1 MRVNNKPM
9 TLKDFFSKVIKR
21 VKVLRTFQRKI
32 CWTDLQCKQFVASIL
47 KGRATMPI
55 TLVDLAE
62 VVEYCEDK
70 QLKEDSKFFR
80 NLLSQGY
87 RYISIDGQNRTQ
99 AIRDFFEN
107 KFSITGDFEDKD
119 GERHSITNKFY
130 KDLPE
135 RLQDAFNDQAI
146 LLTLIEALED
156 RHEMHYAFIDHNSGT
171 ALNAQELRNAL
182 LTPMAKCIR
191 DLSENQTI
199 SKIWEASLNLKEE
212 DIKASS
218 DAALTAKFYMVLS
231 RERDSVKTTI
241 SSRRL
246 DDAAIDEFY
255 KIGVEN
261 NNPANICSGYKQAEK
276 QRVEKIL
283 KKVSNILVSAK
294 VGKST
299 LSDRALWAVVL
310 TTAWINDSQ
319 NYYFQPGKLVDFYK
333 IVTETDRHLVDQA
346 EIQHGKDIDHWYKSG
361 RVGSK
366 PKNSKYYKYK
376 ASNVKSPTAR
386 KDRFNQLT
394 SELLKNPD
402 FVNIVTSV
410 STAKVSN
417 A

>member
-9 TLKDFFSKVIKR
+9 ALRDFYSKVIKK

-32 CWTDLQCKQFVASIL
+32 CWTDSQCKQFVASIL
-47 KGRATMPI
+47 KGRATTPI
-55 TLVDLAE
+55 TLVDLKE
-62 VVEYCEDK
+62 VVEYCEDN
-70 QLKEDSKFFR
+70 QLKEDSKFFKS
-80 NLLSQGY
+80 LLDQKY
-87 RYISIDGQNRTQ
+87 KYVSIDGQNRTQ
-99 AIRDFFEN
+99 AIWDFIEN
-107 KFSITGDFEDKD
+107 RFSITGDFKDKD

-130 KDLPE
+130 KDLPD
-135 RLQDAFNDQAI
+135 RLQDAFNDQNI

-156 RHEMHYAFIDHNSGT
+156 RHEMHYAFIDHNSGS

-182 LTPMAKCIR
+182 LTPMAKWIR

-199 SKIWEASLNLKEE
+199 SKIWEASQNLKEE

-231 RERDSVKTTI
+231 RERDSVNTTI
-241 SSRRL
+241 SNRGLS
-246 DDAAIDEFY
+246 DASIDEFY

-261 NNPANICSGYKQAEK
+261 NNPVNVCSGYKQTEK
-276 QRVEKIL
+276 QRVERIL
-283 KKVSNILVSAK
+283 KKVSNILVCAK

-310 TTAWINDSQ
+310 ATAWINDSQ
-319 NYYFQPGKLVDFYK
+319 NYYFQSGKLVNFYK

-361 RVGSK
+361 KAGTK
-366 PKNSKYYKYK
+366 PSNSKYYKYK
-376 ASNVKSPTAR
+376 ASNVKSSTAR

-394 SELLKNPD
+394 TELLKNPD
-402 FVNIVTSV
+402 FVNVVTSV
-410 STAKVSN
+410 STEKASN